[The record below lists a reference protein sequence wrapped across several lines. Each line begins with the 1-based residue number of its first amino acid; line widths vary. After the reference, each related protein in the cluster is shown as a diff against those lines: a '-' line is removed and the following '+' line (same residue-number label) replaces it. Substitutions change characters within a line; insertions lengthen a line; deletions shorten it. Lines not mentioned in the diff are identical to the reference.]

1 MKNEEKEKLNS
12 PFLKPADAIA
22 LLEAFLTIRI
32 TPSKLSSP
40 TTIPYVYTKKKNSK

>member
-22 LLEAFLTIRI
+22 LLEAFLII
-32 TPSKLSSP
+32 
-40 TTIPYVYTKKKNSK
+40 